1 MVEGCCLS
9 ILPAMWSGRSDTSC
23 SCQLGCIRQGDG
35 DEGTRLLYRGTLS
48 ALSLC
53 HRPGVEDDR
62 RGAAGGLGGCVPQ
75 DVGRSVRGW
84 QVQCQVVRGKGSIAG
99 VFHYKE
105 VEMKKV
111 AIGLLFSLVA
121 SVAYAACSTHTYFVN
136 GRYVTCTTCCYG
148 SNCNTNCF

>member
-1 MVEGCCLS
+1 M
-9 ILPAMWSGRSDTSC
+9 RSA
-23 SCQLGCIRQGDG
+23 R
-35 DEGTRLLYRGTLS
+35 RW
-48 ALSLC
+48 SLC
-53 HRPGVEDDR
+53 ARL
-62 RGAAGGLGGCVPQ
+62 AG
-75 DVGRSVRGW
+75 SVSSSA
-84 QVQCQVVRGKGSIAG
+84 GKKFSSRC
-99 VFHYKE
+99 FPLQE

>member
-1 MVEGCCLS
+1 MLS
-9 ILPAMWSGRSDTSC
+9 ERRWLLCA
-23 SCQLGCIRQGDG
+23 
-35 DEGTRLLYRGTLS
+35 RLAGYLS
-48 ALSLC
+48 S
-53 HRPGVEDDR
+53 RKR
-62 RGAAGGLGGCVPQ
+62 FS
-75 DVGRSVRGW
+75 SVF
-84 QVQCQVVRGKGSIAG
+84 Q
-99 VFHYKE
+99 YKE